1 MDKVWQQ
8 QLLQIGGQP
17 LLDVMMAI
25 HDRQVEQG
33 AKIENVEKIVVA
45 LARGFPGNDI
55 EGHRRYHESLISWHN
70 LRNQVLR
77 AALEKVVQAGAL
89 ASFVF
94 LGKLLWDWLML
105 EVKK

>member
-45 LARGFPGNDI
+45 LARGFPDNDI

-77 AALEKVVQAGAL
+77 AALEKVVQAGFIAAFGWL
-89 ASFVF
+89 AVM
-94 LGKLLWDWLML
+94 LWEWFKL